1 MTRRQYN
8 LFVQAHD
15 ELVRLSKATP
25 DPCCDSETLSTA
37 ADALEARTV
46 FPSLVKPFMMGKGG
60 AADGREALEVFGFNG
75 KG

>member
-37 ADALEARTV
+37 ADALEEVLFQASDH
-46 FPSLVKPFMMGKGG
+46 FEEQPSEDDYDVEDL
-60 AADGREALEVFGFNG
+60 
-75 KG
+75 